1 MNPVECPREDDV
13 VAMTLSRCHDEE
25 LQAHASECEVCR
37 EAASVAALLRE
48 DAMNARADV
57 HVPAAGQ
64 VWWRAAI
71 RARVDGVQAAERP
84 ITWLHGLAGAA
95 AAGLVATL
103 LGIAWPSIEGF
114 ASWVAA
120 REWAVMPGASDTAAL
135 ILAALQ
141 RSLPLALVVA
151 TCMILAPI
159 AIYLA
164 VSDD

>member
-1 MNPVECPREDDV
+1 
-13 VAMTLSRCHDEE
+13 
-25 LQAHASECEVCR
+25 
-37 EAASVAALLRE
+37 
-48 DAMNARADV
+48 MNARDDV

-71 RARVDGVQAAERP
+71 RARVDGVHAAEQP

-95 AAGLVATL
+95 ATGLLATL
-103 LGIAWPSIEGF
+103 LGIAWPSIESI
-114 ASWVAA
+114 ASGIAQ
-120 REWAVMPGASDTAAL
+120 REWAVMPGATDIAAL

-141 RSLPLALVVA
+141 RSLPLALIVA